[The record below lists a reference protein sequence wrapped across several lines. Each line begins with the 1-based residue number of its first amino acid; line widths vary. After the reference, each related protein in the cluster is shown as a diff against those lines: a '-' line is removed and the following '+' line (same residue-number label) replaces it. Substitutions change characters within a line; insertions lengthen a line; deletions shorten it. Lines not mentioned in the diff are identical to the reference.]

1 MNPIVINGTVL
12 CDPITGIPRFVY
24 EVVTGWTPC
33 WKAPAW
39 MCGCATG
46 TMAARCTCPN

>member
-24 EVVTGWTPC
+24 EVVTRLDPLLEGTGLD
-33 WKAPAW
+33 
-39 MCGCATG
+39 CGCATG